1 MSIKNIN
8 SEKEN
13 IKNYQN
19 TCAEFIKDLS
29 LDYLNWVD
37 RYNLSPEEVKI
48 RKQKINDVVIK
59 SSHIIDKFGDTIKK
73 IDIIMNDGISKMAEY
88 TAGYPFQFS
97 IIVNNLTRYTYTAL
111 GEIRLNIKAIP
122 NYGKGVR
129 IGNYDKH
136 NLILLNS
143 SSPVN
148 YSFNKSSLESVDI
161 LDDYIV
167 IDTKNCLNNDIIS
180 ATVIVEEIKDNIVFE
195 KRGFSTLV
203 LIKQKGSMD

>member
-8 SEKEN
+8 TEKEN

-19 TCAEFIKDLS
+19 TCSEFIKDLS

-37 RYNLSPEEVKI
+37 RYNLPPEESKI
-48 RKQKINDVVIK
+48 RKQKINNFVIK
-59 SSHIIDKFGDTIKK
+59 SNHIIYKFGDTIKK

-97 IIVNNLTRYTYTAL
+97 ILVNNLTSYTYSPR

-122 NYGKGVR
+122 NFGKEVR
-129 IGNYDKH
+129 ISNYDKD

-148 YSFNKSSLESVDI
+148 YSFNKSSLESADI
-161 LDDYIV
+161 LDDYII
-167 IDTKNCLNNDIIS
+167 IDAKNCLKNEIIS
-180 ATVIVEEIKDNIVFE
+180 ATVIVEEIKDNVVFE
-195 KRGFSTLV
+195 KRGFSTLILV
-203 LIKQKGSMD
+203 T